1 MLLAYTRN
9 VVYMCRDF
17 AEVQTGVE
25 KVSYLNAKPAVVYD
39 GCTGVR
45 HGDHAAL

>member
-1 MLLAYTRN
+1 MLLACTRKTLHT
-9 VVYMCRDF
+9 CRDF

-25 KVSYLNAKPAVVYD
+25 KVSYPNAKPAVVYD

-45 HGDHAAL
+45 HGDHAAI